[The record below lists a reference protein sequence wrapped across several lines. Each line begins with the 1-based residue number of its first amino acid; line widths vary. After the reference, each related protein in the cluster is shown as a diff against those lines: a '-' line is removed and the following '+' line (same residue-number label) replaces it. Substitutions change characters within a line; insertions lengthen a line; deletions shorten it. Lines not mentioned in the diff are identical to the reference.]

1 MFVVHYHL
9 KHHHGHRRAKVQ
21 NLVRWTRAEY
31 NKVLGACDLLLTPTV
46 ADFTVL
52 GWSDG
57 ASLGHDGPLTRPAGV
72 SGCPSCAEG
81 GWRGSGKRPA
91 GGTQAGAARG
101 QALAVILRKSRTR
114 RGFLA
119 KRRMVSATASPRA
132 LMRPMAKRR
141 SRVMFSLSVRADDR
155 GVGRPGMRVTGTRL
169 RRNLATVGNC
179 AWRYG
184 RRMTEPVHEVGVN
197 PRSPEPPAAPPRGVD
212 QPTGRGH
219 FARTGSECANGGVPK
234 TLTGFV
240 RRSNVAAGANCVWS
254 RTRSGLPICAAS
266 LTVSSFCG
274 PKERELR
281 GGGPSRTGARW
292 FHRFASTVV
301 PDTMS
306 VIGVGTRENR
316 HPSELDGGINSEPQL
331 VGYLLRFAD
340 SFGYQTRRVTQQI
353 NPSAEEP

>member
-1 MFVVHYHL
+1 MFVVHYYL

-31 NKVLGACDLLLTPTV
+31 NKVLGACDLLLTPT
-46 ADFTVL
+46 
-52 GWSDG
+52 
-57 ASLGHDGPLTRPAGV
+57 
-72 SGCPSCAEG
+72 
-81 GWRGSGKRPA
+81 
-91 GGTQAGAARG
+91 
-101 QALAVILRKSRTR
+101 
-114 RGFLA
+114 
-119 KRRMVSATASPRA
+119 
-132 LMRPMAKRR
+132 
-141 SRVMFSLSVRADDR
+141 LSVRADDR
-155 GVGRPGMRVTGTRL
+155 GVGRPGRVTGTRL

-219 FARTGSECANGGVPK
+219 VARTGSECANGGVPK

-306 VIGVGTRENR
+306 VIGVGTRANWMVESTVNLSWSAICLGSQI
-316 HPSELDGGINSEPQL
+316 HSG
-331 VGYLLRFAD
+331 
-340 SFGYQTRRVTQQI
+340 TR
-353 NPSAEEP
+353 PAE